1 MLESFWGNEVSK
13 PFFPLFGGRRKP
25 TSSLATNS
33 AGSREAYFRAF
44 FLMRADDFLVFG
56 GKERLR
62 IFHPVQRRGQH
73 AGCKTKKKSKR

>member
-44 FLMRADDFLVFG
+44 F
-56 GKERLR
+56 
-62 IFHPVQRRGQH
+62 
-73 AGCKTKKKSKR
+73 